1 MFNFRTR
8 FAPSPTGY
16 LHLGHAY
23 SAFFASQMSE
33 DKTFELRIEN
43 IDNTRCR
50 PEYEEAIIED
60 LSWLDLNWPNP
71 VRRQSEH
78 MEDYQAALAKL
89 ENMGLTYP
97 CFCSRKEIQQEINAA
112 GNAPH
117 ITPNDPDRFLYP
129 GTCRKKD
136 LIEHKDKLDAGMPYA
151 VRLKTDKAINLVG
164 PLTWVDIDVGKQ
176 VARPEIFG
184 DVILARKDTP
194 SSYHLAV
201 TIDDAIQNI
210 TLVTRGHDLFEASH
224 IHRLIQALLGLPTPE
239 YRHHR
244 LIIGPDGK
252 RLAKRNK
259 VPTIRQLRAEGK
271 TPKNIRDLVNF
282 EYRH

>member
-1 MFNFRTR
+1 MFDVRTR

-23 SAFFASQMSE
+23 SAFLASEMSE
-33 DKTFELRIEN
+33 DKTFKLRIEN

-60 LSWLDLNWPNP
+60 LSWLGLNWPKP
-71 VRRQSEH
+71 IRRQSEH
-78 MEDYQAALAKL
+78 MEDYQAALSKL

-97 CFCSRKEIQQEINAA
+97 CFCSRKKIQQEINAA

-117 ITPNDPDRFLYP
+117 ITPNNPDRFLYP
-129 GTCRKKD
+129 GTCRNKG

-151 VRLKTDKAINLVG
+151 VRLKTDKAMEVVG
-164 PLTWVDIDVGKQ
+164 HITWVELELGEQ
-176 VARPEIFG
+176 TARPEIFG

-201 TIDDAIQNI
+201 TVDDAIQNI
-210 TLVTRGHDLFEASH
+210 TLVTRGDDLFEASH
-224 IHRLIQALLGLPTPE
+224 IHRLIQALLGLPTPD

-244 LIIGPDGK
+244 LIIGPDG
-252 RLAKRNK
+252 
-259 VPTIRQLRAEGK
+259 
-271 TPKNIRDLVNF
+271 
-282 EYRH
+282 